1 MAKDIYHYNVRTALE
16 KDGWIITDAPFPLRL
31 GLRGVLVDLGAK
43 KLLAAER
50 KGTIIAVEIKSFI
63 GKSPVK
69 DLENAIGQYT
79 LYLTLLSR
87 LDPERTLYLAIV
99 EEVYSTFFAEEIV
112 QVVLEDRGIK
122 LIVVD
127 PVKEVITKW
136 IN

>member
-1 MAKDIYHYNVRTALE
+1 MGTSRRV
-16 KDGWIITDAPFPLRL
+16 
-31 GLRGVLVDLGAK
+31 
-43 KLLAAER
+43 
-50 KGTIIAVEIKSFI
+50 GTIIAVEIKSFI

-69 DLENAIGQYT
+69 DLENAIGQYS

-87 LDPERTLYLAIV
+87 LNPERTLYLAIV
-99 EEVYSTFFAEEIV
+99 EEVYSTSFSEKIV
-112 QVVLEDRGIK
+112 QVVLEDGGIK